1 MSGNYLPRHNLTMSD
16 IDIDNLIAE
25 IGYLWQLREELLEGE
40 LASEG
45 AWIHKYKV
53 TRGYPSGAIETYT
66 YAKWQADKP
75 IFKRNPKK
83 NARPIKPGKN
93 EEYTNHLHIGSVD
106 NNWEVVERAYQSW
119 ENRQRLEAV
128 EKALKS
134 VEALVSEVI
143 ASEQILAK
151 AREDR
156 VSEKGNRE

>member
-1 MSGNYLPRHNLTMSD
+1 MSD
-16 IDIDNLIAE
+16 IDVDNLIAE
-25 IGYLWQLREELLEGE
+25 IEQLWELREKLLEE
-40 LASEG
+40 DLAPSG
-45 AWIHKYKV
+45 AWIHKYHV
-53 TRGYPSGAIETYT
+53 TRAYPSGAVETYT

-83 NARPIKPGKN
+83 NARPIKPGKD

-134 VEALVSEVI
+134 IEEIASEVI

-151 AREDR
+151 TREDR
-156 VSEKGNRE
+156 VCEKGNRD